1 MKHLI
6 VLRKQYSRFFLREL
20 VIMLMIVFILLAL
33 YGALSPLF
41 YSITLNR
48 YISSVLPE
56 NAIYFYPSVRIVDS
70 IIMSTSP
77 QDNENEQQ
85 SLEAMIDG
93 MAEEFGVSGIGKTRE
108 YGIGPDWS
116 GTGRE
121 TNFIGYNDDMIDF
134 TSLPLA
140 EGTWLDEHKED
151 EAVPVVVG
159 GAFRDQDHLHVG
171 DRLTIDFAANGSKTD
186 CVVVGVLNEDD
197 MYLSIAAGATEP
209 TTISLATLYRW
220 EQYVPEAFDYGIL
233 IFPSARV
240 EELLLG
246 FTSPGCLFFFD
257 GEQAPSEQAALLSEL
272 DQYGHSST
280 LPSLIRN
287 EYRRIVDVYHGEMV
301 TSFSLF
307 LFCILGLGGYTIL
320 MLEKN
325 TRTVQIYRVCGMTKT
340 YGTGLEILSIA
351 LLVILPTCLTL
362 LWLRGRLESF
372 TILNGTVYLCFV
384 LILVLVLL
392 PSVIY
397 CVVAG
402 KYQTMMRRKE

>member
-6 VLRKQYSRFFLREL
+6 VLRKQYSRLFLREL

-56 NAIYFYPSVRIVDS
+56 NTVYFNPSDRIS
-70 IIMSTSP
+70 YWIIMKP
-77 QDNENEQQ
+77 RDNETELQ

-93 MAEEFGVSGIGKTRE
+93 MADEFGISGIGKTRE
-108 YGIGPDWS
+108 YGIGRDWS
-116 GTGRE
+116 GTGRD
-121 TNFIGYNDDMIDF
+121 TNFIGYNDDLIEHV
-134 TSLPLA
+134 SLPLA
-140 EGTWLDEHKED
+140 EGTWLSEHKED

-159 GAFRDQDHLHVG
+159 GAFRDQDHLRVG
-171 DRLTIDFAANGSKTD
+171 DHLSIDFAANGSKTD

-197 MYLSIAAGATEP
+197 MYLRIAAGATKP
-209 TTISLATLYRW
+209 NTNSLASLYRW
-220 EQYVPEAFDYGIL
+220 QQDDPEAFHEGIL

-246 FTSPGCLFFFD
+246 FPSPGCLFFFD
-257 GEQAPSEQAALLSEL
+257 GEQEPSEQAALLSEL
-272 DQYGHSST
+272 DQYGHSGT

-287 EYRRIVDVYHGEMV
+287 EYRRFVDVYHGEMV

-402 KYQTMMRRKE
+402 KNQTMMRRK